1 MNKTTWM
8 MAAAVSLG
16 LAVASWAEGPGP
28 CGGPRRGCEAKG
40 GGFPAP
46 HARPEMREAR
56 RETHELARKVRHAEG
71 EERDRLMAELREK
84 VRAET
89 EMVDRLQEER
99 LDAIEAAAKERMAA
113 LRAHLAEMRE
123 HRDEFVEQEVER
135 LVAGPR
141 ARSMP
146 PPEGGRG
153 CGGPEGAWMPPPPP
167 PEGEGA
173 WMGEGGMPPPP
184 RMGGHGPGKKGWRRG
199 GRGGKPG
206 CPEGRPGCRGGE
218 KTPEAAPEETL
229 PEEGEGE

>member
-1 MNKTTWM
+1 MNKRTWM
-8 MAAAVSLG
+8 TAAAVSLG
-16 LAVASWAEGPGP
+16 LAVVSWAEGPGT
-28 CGGPRRGCEAKG
+28 CGGPRDGRRPKFGD
-40 GGFPAP
+40 FPAP
-46 HARPEMREAR
+46 HARPEMTEAR

-71 EERDRLMAELREK
+71 EERERLMAELREK

-123 HRDEFVEQEVER
+123 HRDEFVEQEVQR

-141 ARSMP
+141 GRAMP
-146 PPEGGRG
+146 PPEGERE
-153 CGGPEGAWMPPPPP
+153 CGGPEGGWMPPP

-184 RMGGHGPGKKGWRRG
+184 RMGGRGPGRGAWHRG
-199 GRGGKPG
+199 GPGGKPG
-206 CPEGRPGCRGGE
+206 CPGMRPECRGGE
-218 KTPEAAPEETL
+218 KAPEEA
-229 PEEGEGE
+229 PEGEFPAEGEGEE